1 MTKQICDGKGDPENV
16 FVLMASA
23 LACMNQPYLINSCQT
38 YDTSKSNIWGY
49 NKQ

>member
-1 MTKQICDGKGDPENV
+1 MTKQNEQICDGKGDPENV

-38 YDTSKSNIWGY
+38 FGVTIN
-49 NKQ
+49 NKE